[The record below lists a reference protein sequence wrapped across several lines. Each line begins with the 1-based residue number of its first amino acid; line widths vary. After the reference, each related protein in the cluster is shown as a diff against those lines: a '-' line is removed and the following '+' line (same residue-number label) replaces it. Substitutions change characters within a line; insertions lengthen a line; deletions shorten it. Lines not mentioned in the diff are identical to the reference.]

1 VSATPP
7 LLDPYALLAALERQR
22 VTYVVIGAFAR
33 LIRGTDEVTHGLDV
47 VPSTRGG
54 NPRRLAL
61 ALDTLEARHLSGR
74 EVALEGDLA
83 GAPVLELVT
92 SAGELKVV
100 PEPSGTRGYDDLR
113 RQATRE
119 PIGKGLRPSV
129 ASTGDLARMAAALGR
144 EQDREP
150 LQQLR
155 TLAELERSLHR
166 GLER

>member
-1 VSATPP
+1 VSAALPH
-7 LLDPYALLAALERQR
+7 LDPYALLAALERQR

-33 LIRGTDEVTHGLDV
+33 VIRGTEELTHGLDV
-47 VPSTRGG
+47 APSTRGA
-54 NPRRLAL
+54 NQRRLAL
-61 ALDTLEARHLSGR
+61 ALDALEARHRSGR
-74 EVALEGDLA
+74 EVALAGDLA
-83 GAPVLELVT
+83 GVLELET

-100 PEPSGTRGYDDLR
+100 AEPAGTRGYDDLR
-113 RQATRE
+113 RQATHE

-129 ASTGDLARMAAALGR
+129 ASIGDLARMAAALGR

-155 TLAELERSLHR
+155 ALAELDRGLHR